1 MRAARGGA
9 FGMGWLRVTLLL
21 SAAGVMA
28 CADAAR
34 DSDGSGKAATGSSA
48 APTPDPVRG
57 RALLVAFRD
66 SLPEHS
72 GNELRCTSCH
82 LDDGK
87 RPTALPWLGTAARY
101 PQYRARPGFEE
112 SLTSRV
118 NECIAR
124 SLAGRM
130 LPEDGTAMRDILAYL
145 ETLRTAPRPPALE
158 PVTRAGDAKPG
169 RQVYA
174 ASCARCHGADGE
186 GLVAPA
192 VWGADS
198 YSIGAGM
205 ARQVTLATFVHA
217 NMPYD
222 SAGTLTP
229 QQAAD
234 VAAYVLT
241 HPRQDHPGKERDW
254 PKGDPPADVAYAT
267 DAARAAGK
275 PIPPPRAVLP
285 RRVAPTAA
293 AAASSPRS
301 PEP

>member
-9 FGMGWLRVTLLL
+9 FGIGWLRATSLLC
-21 SAAGVMA
+21 AAGMMA
-28 CADAAR
+28 CADSAR
-34 DSDGSGKAATGSSA
+34 DAGTAGGSASGSSVA
-48 APTPDPVRG
+48 SAPNPVRG

-66 SLPEHS
+66 SLPEYS
-72 GNELRCTSCH
+72 GNKLRCTSCH

-101 PQYRARPGFEE
+101 PQYRARPGIDEP
-112 SLTSRV
+112 LTSRV

-145 ETLRTAPRPPALE
+145 ESLRSAPRPPAPA
-158 PVTRAGDAKPG
+158 PVTLAGNPG
-169 RQVYA
+169 HGQQVYA
-174 ASCARCHGADGE
+174 ASCARCHGANGE

-254 PKGDPPADVAYAT
+254 PKGDAPADVAYAT

-275 PIPPPRAVLP
+275 QVPPPRPLLM
-285 RRVAPTAA
+285 RRVPPTAPA
-293 AAASSPRS
+293 GESPRS